1 MLTFLRFTAKVP
13 GDSPPRRTR
22 NSDKYIQQGIA
33 DGIFYLLQK
42 WPGVNGSGNI
52 SVRKIG
58 MRAMQFMLDMMMYLM
73 NKIAREVAMILE
85 KDGRRTLTVHD
96 IATAA
101 SLILR
106 DGKDAHSCTTM
117 LEMNIKAYA
126 NYLYNKWWDC
136 VCKERAAVPMTAA
149 QPPPPLSHP

>member
-1 MLTFLRFTAKVP
+1 
-13 GDSPPRRTR
+13 
-22 NSDKYIQQGIA
+22 
-33 DGIFYLLQK
+33 
-42 WPGVNGSGNI
+42 
-52 SVRKIG
+52 
-58 MRAMQFMLDMMMYLM
+58 M
-73 NKIAREVAMILE
+73 NKIAREAAMILE

-126 NYLYNKWWDC
+126 NYRYNK
-136 VCKERAAVPMTAA
+136 
-149 QPPPPLSHP
+149 

>member
-1 MLTFLRFTAKVP
+1 M
-13 GDSPPRRTR
+13 
-22 NSDKYIQQGIA
+22 
-33 DGIFYLLQK
+33 
-42 WPGVNGSGNI
+42 
-52 SVRKIG
+52 RKIG
-58 MRAMQFMLDMMMYLM
+58 MRAMQIMLDMMMDLM
-73 NKIAREVAMILE
+73 TKIAREAAMILE
-85 KDGRRTLTVHD
+85 KDGRGTLTVHD

-136 VCKERAAVPMTAA
+136 VCKERAVPMAAA
-149 QPPPPLSHP
+149 QPHPRLIPSLNKKVKPHAHQLHESNLKSRPGTLAPVL